1 MTNLTQASHE
11 LFFRPA
17 DERFETL
24 AELAIY
30 CHNQREHSRRLKEPS
45 AVFSPEVQNGRLT
58 LRINGYQPLSLNQ
71 WSFSQL
77 CSIAGVAKDTV
88 NRLRPQTAAQV
99 LTETLRERS
108 EDDLDFQALAFD
120 DSLLRSVNSERY
132 RRLWNIDL
140 VQTLQEFAVDFVPPQ
155 KGFNGATGLYAG
167 QQDMFCFL
175 IDPNGWT
182 DIGGELFAPGFFV
195 WNSEVGRR
203 TVGISTFWYQSICGN
218 HIVWDAVEVT
228 EITRRH
234 IGRVRDTLAQ
244 IRQAIEQLAKK
255 RDERKDRF
263 AKVVAKAMQT
273 AYGQDREQTQRLLSQ
288 AKFTRPLAQKAIG
301 IAAESGGF
309 SIWSMVNALTQLS
322 RQTRFAGSRAELDQ
336 KASALLNLVAA

>member
-11 LFFRPA
+11 LFCRPA

-24 AELAIY
+24 AELAAY
-30 CHNQREHSRRLKEPS
+30 CHIQREQSRRIKEPS
-45 AVFSPEVQNGRLT
+45 SMFSPEAQNGRLT
-58 LRINGYQPLSLNQ
+58 LRINGYQPVALNQ

-77 CSIAGVAKDTV
+77 CGIAKVAKDTV
-88 NRLRPQTAAQV
+88 NQLRPQTAAQV
-99 LTETLRERS
+99 LTETLQKRS
-108 EDDLDFQALAFD
+108 DVDLDLQALVSGG
-120 DSLLRSVNSERY
+120 SLLRSVNGERY
-132 RRLWNIDL
+132 CRLWNIEL
-140 VQTLQEFAVDFVPPQ
+140 VRTVQEFAVDFVPPQ
-155 KGFNGATGLYAG
+155 KGYNGAAGLYAG

-182 DIGGELFAPGFFV
+182 DIGGEMFAPGFFV

-203 TVGISTFWYQSICGN
+203 TVGISTFWFQSVCGN

-228 EITRRH
+228 EIARRH

-273 AYGQDREQTQRLLSQ
+273 TYGQDREHAQRLLSQ
-288 AKFTRPLAQKAIG
+288 ARFARPLARRAMD

-309 SIWSMVNALTQLS
+309 SIWSMVNALTQVS
-322 RQTRFAGSRAELDQ
+322 RQTPFAGNRAELDQ
-336 KASALLNLVAA
+336 KASALLNLVAV